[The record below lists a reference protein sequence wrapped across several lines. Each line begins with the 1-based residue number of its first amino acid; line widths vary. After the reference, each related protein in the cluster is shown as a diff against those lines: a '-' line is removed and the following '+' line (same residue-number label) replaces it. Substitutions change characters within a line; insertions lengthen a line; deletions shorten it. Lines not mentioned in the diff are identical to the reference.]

1 MIVCRNKL
9 FSLKEV
15 VPFSQEIIDEFKGP
29 GNMLRHCRWG
39 KGMDG
44 YALMDGGSKLAGYVV
59 WSTQDKEIKGLEVIR
74 DYRKQGL
81 GEELLSLAEQMGI
94 TSLTVNK
101 SNKPAIALYKKY
113 GYIPTRMSG
122 AMIWM
127 KKL

>member
-1 MIVCRNKL
+1 MIILRNKL

-39 KGMDG
+39 KEMDG
-44 YALMDGGSKLAGYVV
+44 YALMDGGSDLAGYVV
-59 WSTQDKEIKGLEVIR
+59 WDVRDKEIKGLEVIKKYQR
-74 DYRKQGL
+74 QGL
-81 GEELLSLAEQMGI
+81 GKELLSLAEQEGI

-101 SNKPAIALYKKY
+101 NNKPAIALYEKY
-113 GYIPTRMSG
+113 GYVPTKESG

-127 KKL
+127 KKS